1 MYLDL
6 LDVHLRFTS
15 PWPPS
20 WFAFFF
26 LPARSESADGCHKRP
41 EEWGDGTRKKK
52 LNCREFNI
60 QAQQERN
67 ILVSPSSP
75 SPSLFKKKQNKSKIR
90 RQPLRAVTVKT
101 WKRKKTAAS
110 TDNRSHEGGNKK
122 KNFFSPFSSL
132 LVSFLEF
139 GFVWLVKS
147 YRRKRK
153 YSICQLLKRAARKTG
168 SSLHLIR
175 SDSNQD
181 EPDTTGSKAHSAARW
196 HPDNLREQSHATAT
210 RESPQSLSRSANL
223 IQTFQRFPTASSLEH
238 VILLLPFSSLSKT
251 CRLHPTIQNASNNGD
266 STRQNSSVS
275 SRLWWTL
282 L

>member
-1 MYLDL
+1 MG
-6 LDVHLRFTS
+6 R
-15 PWPPS
+15 
-20 WFAFFF
+20 
-26 LPARSESADGCHKRP
+26 RNE
-41 EEWGDGTRKKK
+41 KKK
-52 LNCREFNI
+52 IELPRV
-60 QAQQERN
+60 QH
-67 ILVSPSSP
+67 PSAAGEEYSRF
-75 SPSLFKKKQNKSKIR
+75 SLFSVSLFIQKETKQKQNTAATAPGGDR
-90 RQPLRAVTVKT
+90 ENVKE
-101 WKRKKTAAS
+101 KKKTAAS